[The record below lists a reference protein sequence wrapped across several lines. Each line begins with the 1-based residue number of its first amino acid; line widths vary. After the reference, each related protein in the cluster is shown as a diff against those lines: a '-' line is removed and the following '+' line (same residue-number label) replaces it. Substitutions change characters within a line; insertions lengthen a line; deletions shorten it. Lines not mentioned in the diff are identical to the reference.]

1 MRKSMVF
8 RPIKWLFCSLNPI
21 LVEELLDH
29 ISAEIYQ
36 KSYVVVDGFVDEEFR
51 KALLEE
57 QIGLVGQGKFRHAAI
72 GKGGQKQV
80 RTEIRSDEVL
90 WMDAD
95 ELSPLQTVYWEKI
108 EEIRKVLN
116 QRCFLGLRS
125 FEGHFARYPI
135 GSFYKKHLDQF
146 HTVPHRVVTVILY
159 LNDAWTSEDGGALRM
174 YLPQEDG
181 SERIE
186 DVLPLGGR
194 LVVFLSGEIPHEVLP
209 TKKERISITGW
220 LRDID

>member
-1 MRKSMVF
+1 M
-8 RPIKWLFCSLNPI
+8 
-21 LVEELLDH
+21 EDLLDH

-36 KSYVVVDGFVDEEFR
+36 KSYVIIDDFIDEDFR
-51 KALLEE
+51 SALLAE
-57 QIGLVGQGKFRHAAI
+57 QIALVNQGKFRHAAV

-80 RTEIRSDEVL
+80 RTEIRSDEVF

-95 ELSPLQTVYWEKI
+95 DLTPLQNAYWEKI
-108 EEIRKVLN
+108 EEIRKMLN

-135 GSFYKKHLDQF
+135 GSFYKRHLDQF
-146 HTVPHRVVTVILY
+146 HAVPHRVVTVILY
-159 LNDAWTSEDGGALRM
+159 LNETWTAEDEGALRM
-174 YLPQEDG
+174 YFPQGDG
-181 SERIE
+181 TELTE

-220 LRDID
+220 LKDID

>member
-1 MRKSMVF
+1 M
-8 RPIKWLFCSLNPI
+8 
-21 LVEELLDH
+21 EELLDR
-29 ISAEIYQ
+29 ISSEIYQ
-36 KSYVVVDGFVDEEFR
+36 KSYVFVDNFVDEDFR
-51 KALLEE
+51 RALLSE
-57 QIGLVGQGKFRHAAI
+57 QINLVNQGKFRHAAI

-90 WMDAD
+90 WMDPE
-95 ELSPLQTVYWEKI
+95 ELSPLQADYWEKI

-125 FEGHFARYPI
+125 FEGHFARYPV
-135 GSFYKKHLDQF
+135 GSFYKRHLDQF
-146 HTVPHRVVTVILY
+146 HAVPHRVVTVILY
-159 LNDAWTSEDGGALRM
+159 LNDSWTSEDEGVLRM

-181 SERIE
+181 TELIE

-220 LRDID
+220 LRNID

>member
-1 MRKSMVF
+1 M
-8 RPIKWLFCSLNPI
+8 
-21 LVEELLDH
+21 EDLLDH
-29 ISAEIYQ
+29 ISSEIYQ
-36 KSYVVVDGFVDEEFR
+36 KSYVIIDDFVDQEFR
-51 KALLEE
+51 RALLAE
-57 QIGLVGQGKFRHAAI
+57 QLELVNKGKFRHAAV

-80 RTEIRSDEVL
+80 RTEIRSDEVF

-95 ELSPLQTVYWEKI
+95 DLTLLQKAYWEKI

-135 GSFYKKHLDQF
+135 GSFYKRHLDQF
-146 HTVPHRVVTVILY
+146 HAVPHRVVTVILY
-159 LNDAWTSEDGGALRM
+159 LNESWTVEDEGALRM
-174 YLPQEDG
+174 YFPQEDG
-181 SERIE
+181 SEQIE
-186 DVLPLGGR
+186 DVMPIGGR

-220 LRDID
+220 LKDID

>member
-1 MRKSMVF
+1 MQPKGPTM
-8 RPIKWLFCSLNPI
+8 
-21 LVEELLDH
+21 EEVLDR
-29 ISAEIYQ
+29 ISTEIYQ
-36 KSYVVVDGFVDEEFR
+36 NSYVIIDDFVDEEFR
-51 KALLEE
+51 KALLKE
-57 QIGLVGQGKFRHAAI
+57 QTELLEKGMFRHAAV

-90 WMDAD
+90 WMDQD
-95 ELSPLQTVYWEKI
+95 SLTSLQAAYWEKI
-108 EEIRKVLN
+108 EQIRQVLN

-146 HTVPHRVVTVILY
+146 HAVPHRVVTVILY
-159 LNDAWTSEDGGALRM
+159 LNDSWSAEDGGALRM
-174 YLPQEDG
+174 YFPLEDG
-181 SERIE
+181 SEKVE

-194 LVVFLSGEIPHEVLP
+194 LVVFLSAEIPHEVLP

-220 LRDID
+220 LRNID

>member
-1 MRKSMVF
+1 MVF
-8 RPIKWLFCSLNPI
+8 RAIKWLFCSSKPI
-21 LVEELLDH
+21 LMEDLLDH

-36 KSYVVVDGFVDEEFR
+36 KSYVIVDNFVNEEFR
-51 KALLEE
+51 SALLTE
-57 QIGLVGQGKFRHAAI
+57 QTQLVNEGKFRHAAV

-90 WMDAD
+90 WMDAA
-95 ELSPLQTVYWEKI
+95 ELSSLQAAYWEKI
-108 EEIRKVLN
+108 EEIRQVLN

-125 FEGHFARYPI
+125 FEGHFARYPA
-135 GSFYKKHLDQF
+135 GSFYKRHLDQF
-146 HTVPHRVVTVILY
+146 HAVPHRVVTVILY
-159 LNDAWTSEDGGALRM
+159 LNDFWTPEDEGALRM
-174 YLPQEDG
+174 YIPQENG
-181 SERIE
+181 SELTE

>member
-1 MRKSMVF
+1 M
-8 RPIKWLFCSLNPI
+8 
-21 LVEELLDH
+21 EELLDH
-29 ISAEIYQ
+29 ISSEIYQ
-36 KSYVVVDGFVDEEFR
+36 KSYVIVDEFIDESFR
-51 KALLEE
+51 NALLAE
-57 QIGLVGQGKFRHAAI
+57 QMELVSEGKFRHAAV

-90 WMDAD
+90 WMDSND
-95 ELSPLQTVYWEKI
+95 LTPLQKAYWGKI

-146 HTVPHRVVTVILY
+146 HAVPHRVVTVILY
-159 LNDAWTSEDGGALRM
+159 LNEVWTAEDEGALRM
-174 YLPQEDG
+174 YFPQADG
-181 SERIE
+181 SELIE
-186 DVLPLGGR
+186 DVMPLGGR